1 MYSLMKR
8 ILIGKPLKSQAAGEQ
23 NYQKSKLWHYCHQTH
38 CRQSHTVQNKS

>member
-23 NYQKSKLWHYCHQTH
+23 NYQKSKRWHYCHQMH
-38 CRQSHTVQNKS
+38 CHPLHMVQNKS